1 MNAGALLLTAA
12 AIDATLGEPP
22 NPLHPVVWMGT
33 SIQRLVAWAPLRGRA
48 GPFTY
53 GLVLA
58 IALPALWAF
67 LAFLALDRSAAHPL
81 LAFAVGVF
89 LLKSSFSLRGLGRA
103 ARVVQTAL
111 LRGDLAS
118 ARFELR
124 SLCSRDASAL
134 DEPLLAA
141 AVVESVAENASDS
154 FVAPLFYFALFGI
167 PGAVFYRAVNTLDAM
182 IGYRGKYE
190 WLGKAS
196 ARLDDL
202 LNLIPAR
209 LTAAL
214 LLVAGKLL
222 RLDLR
227 GGWRVLRRDGQ
238 RTESPNA
245 GLPMATMAGLLRVRL
260 EKRGCYALG
269 DALDPIGATTI
280 DLAWRTTRTAA
291 LLAVFTTALALEV
304 RFGIGR

>member
-1 MNAGALLLTAA
+1 MNAGALLLAAA

-22 NPLHPVVWMGT
+22 NPLHPVVWIGT
-33 SIQRLVAWAPLRGRA
+33 SIQRLVAWAPLRGRVA
-48 GPFTY
+48 PFAY
-53 GLVLA
+53 GLLLA
-58 IALPALWAF
+58 VAVPAFWALLTW
-67 LAFLALDRSAAHPL
+67 LALDNLAPHPAIGFL
-81 LAFAVGVF
+81 VGVF

-103 ARVVQTAL
+103 ARVVETAL
-111 LRGDLAS
+111 VRGDLSS

-154 FVAPLFYFALFGI
+154 FVAPLFYFALFGV
-167 PGAVFYRAVNTLDAM
+167 PGAIFYRAVNTLDAM

-196 ARLDDL
+196 ARIDDL

-222 RLDLR
+222 GLDLR
-227 GGWRVLRRDGQ
+227 EGWRVLLRDG
-238 RTESPNA
+238 RSTESPNA

-260 EKRGCYALG
+260 EKRGCYVLG
-269 DALDPIGATTI
+269 DPLEPVEVKTI
-280 DLAWRTTRTAA
+280 DRAWRTARTAA
-291 LLAVFTTALALEV
+291 LLAVLTTALVLEV
-304 RFGIGR
+304 RLGIGK

>member
-1 MNAGALLLTAA
+1 MNAGALLLAAA
-12 AIDATLGEPP
+12 AIDAALGEPP
-22 NPLHPVVWMGT
+22 NLLHPVVWIGT

-48 GPFTY
+48 LPFAY

-58 IALPALWAF
+58 LTVPSFWALFAY
-67 LAFLALDRSAAHPL
+67 LALDELGPHPGV
-81 LAFAVGVF
+81 AFVVGVF

-103 ARVVQTAL
+103 ARVVESAL
-111 LRGDLAS
+111 IRGDLS
-118 ARFELR
+118 RARFELR

-154 FVAPLFYFALFGI
+154 FVAPIFYFALFGV
-167 PGAVFYRAVNTLDAM
+167 PGALFYRAVNTLDAM

-196 ARLDDL
+196 ARFDDL

-214 LLVAGKLL
+214 LLLAGKILG
-222 RLDLR
+222 LDLR
-227 GGWRVLRRDGQ
+227 EGWRVLVRDGR

-260 EKRGCYALG
+260 EKQGCYALG
-269 DALDPIGATTI
+269 DPLEPVEVKTI
-280 DLAWRTTRTAA
+280 DRAWRTARTAA
-291 LLAVFTTALALEV
+291 LLAVLTTALVLEV
-304 RFGIGR
+304 RLGIGK